1 MLKLY
6 FQKLIKS
13 KAFSDIFK
21 LGSAQIFLRPFQ
33 ILKSFV
39 VARFLGP
46 EVYGILKSIE
56 IIQML
61 NKFGNLGFKET
72 VIRDGIPYIT
82 LNEKLKLKKLK
93 NNAFS
98 GEIILSI
105 LLVFIGFFSSLFFDN
120 QLIKISIILASLGLF
135 TSKMFGIIKTE
146 LTLNRNFDYLSKI
159 ILVNGILNTVFII
172 ITVPFFNIYSVL
184 SVPII
189 TSLLIIFYVIY
200 SMGIFFKFEFD
211 KKEFKKIFKV
221 SLPLTASTLSFG
233 IFKYT
238 ERILIISFFSLSIV
252 GFFGFAETIAN
263 IFITLFIG
271 TVMKVR
277 GLRVFELLSQNKY
290 YEVNKLI
297 IKETSFL
304 IGLSLIILVIL
315 SAALNIL
322 IPIILPKWTSA
333 INIAILFSL
342 CIPLKLISSYAIFA
356 IKSKELNKLKF
367 EPITYL
373 ISASILL
380 IGTLILYYTKNLNI
394 YNFIIIDLIAI
405 FFVQIITVFYY
416 LQLINQKIKGFKIS
430 K

>member
-21 LGSAQIFLRPFQ
+21 LSSAQILIRPFQ

-46 EVYGILKSIE
+46 EVYGILKSVE

-61 NKFGNLGFKET
+61 NKFGNLGFRAT
-72 VIRDGIPYIT
+72 VIRDGIPYVT
-82 LNEKLKLKKLK
+82 NNQKLKLKKLK

-98 GEIILSI
+98 GETILSVF
-105 LLVFIGFFSSLFFDN
+105 LVFLGFISSLFFDN
-120 QLIKISIILASLGLF
+120 QLIKISIILASIGLF
-135 TSKMFGIIKTE
+135 TTKMFGIIQTE
-146 LTLNRNFDYLSKI
+146 LTLNKNFGYLSKI
-159 ILVNGILNTVFII
+159 ILINGVLNSIFII

-184 SVPII
+184 TVPIFS
-189 TSLLIIFYVIY
+189 SLIVIFYALPK
-200 SMGIFFKFEFD
+200 MGIFFKFEFD
-211 KKEFKKIFKV
+211 KNEFKNIFKV

-233 IFKYT
+233 LFKYT
-238 ERILIISFFSLSIV
+238 ERILIISLFSLTIV
-252 GFFGFAETIAN
+252 GFFGFAETITN

-290 YEVNKLI
+290 YEANKLI

-315 SAALNIL
+315 SVALNIL

-333 INIAILFSL
+333 INIAILFSFCL
-342 CIPLKLISSYAIFA
+342 PIKQISSYLNFA
-356 IKSKELNKLKF
+356 IKSKEINKLKF
-367 EPITYL
+367 EPIMHM
-373 ISASILL
+373 ISTFILL
-380 IGTLILYYTKNLNI
+380 LGTAILYYTKNLNI

-416 LQLINQKIKGFKIS
+416 LQLINQKIKGFNKS